1 MSNEVSKNNFQWLI
15 NISFIGISV
24 FLAYIMVLESPP
36 PLCFTVK
43 NIIAVFPP
51 TFLIPR
57 VWHDKGRELNVK
69 CYASLN
75 NYHRCVDV
83 LIYLILANTE

>member
-57 VWHDKGRELNVK
+57 VWHDKGRELK
-69 CYASLN
+69 MLRQLKQLPQMC
-75 NYHRCVDV
+75 RCS
-83 LIYLILANTE
+83 YLSHPCQY